1 MEEQRRDTVP
11 FSDLFLLILAPLA
24 ALAATMVIT
33 TTLRDG
39 DTGWHLATGQ
49 WIVEHLSVPRTDP
62 FSFAASD
69 KPWVAHEWLSELL
82 MYGTWRA
89 GGWPGVMLLF
99 GSAAALV
106 FGLTALHL
114 RRWQSPG
121 AAALM
126 LVYLAIGASP
136 ALAARPHMLALPMLV
151 GWVMLMMRARDR
163 ERAPPLALAL
173 MMLVWANMHG
183 SFVLGIAVAGLFG
196 LEALV
201 YAASADRLRVAAQWG
216 AFGAALIA
224 AGLATPAG
232 LDGLLYPFYVN
243 NLAILKYISEWQ
255 SANFAT
261 TSGFEVVLL
270 SALFFMLYRP
280 VQVPVVRLILLIVML
295 HLALQHIRQESVLV
309 VVGVLILAEP
319 LGRAWADGA
328 PRPRPRLLPVIWA
341 QRRELAPLIAVAAL
355 LFAGAAA
362 ARLIIPFPR
371 PDSRGVPITALAHLP
386 PALRA
391 QPVFNEYSF
400 GGLLIMQGI
409 RPFIDGRS
417 DMYGDAFTT
426 DYYLIANGDAA
437 RWRTADAKWK
447 FGWTILPP
455 DSALVKILDQDKSWQ
470 RIYADKWAVIHV
482 TRRPVSVKPGRA
494 TDK

>member
-1 MEEQRRDTVP
+1 MEAQRRDTAP
-11 FSDLFLLILAPLA
+11 FGDLLLLILAPLA
-24 ALAATMVIT
+24 ALAATIVIP

-49 WIVEHLSVPRTDP
+49 WIVEHLSVPRADP
-62 FSFAASD
+62 FSFTASG

-82 MYGTWRA
+82 IYGAWRA
-89 GGWPGVMLLF
+89 SGWPGVMLLF

-151 GWVMLMMRARDR
+151 GWVLLMMRARGR

-183 SFVLGIAVAGLFG
+183 SFVLGIAIAGLFA

-201 YAASADRLRVAAQWG
+201 CAASADRLRVAAQWG

-232 LDGLLYPFYVN
+232 LEGLLYPFYVN

-261 TSGFEVVLL
+261 TSGFEVILL

-280 VQVPVVRLILLIVML
+280 VRVPVVRLILLIAML

-319 LGRAWADGA
+319 IGRAWADGA
-328 PRPRPRLLPVIWA
+328 PRPRPRLLPIVWT
-341 QRRELAPLIAVAAL
+341 QRRELTPLIAVAAL
-355 LFAGAAA
+355 LFAGTAA
-362 ARLIIPFPR
+362 ARLVIPFPR

-409 RPFIDGRS
+409 RPYIDGRS

-437 RWRTADAKWK
+437 RWRAANAKWK

-455 DSALVKILDQDKSWQ
+455 DSALVKILDHDGNWQ
-470 RIYADKWAVIHV
+470 RVYADKWAVIHV
-482 TRRPVSVKPGRA
+482 ARRAVPVRPGRA